1 MQSHQQCSS
10 PACRYNK
17 SSQLTDPLGCRGRSG
32 GLPTQL
38 LFAAVHTAM
47 HLTAA
52 VVLMVL
58 LELGVETC
66 IKCALWPCASA
77 PLHCCTAAMAPD
89 PPAPA

>member
-1 MQSHQQCSS
+1 M
-10 PACRYNK
+10 ADGKRWA
-17 SSQLTDPLGCRGRSG
+17 CRGRSG

-38 LFAAVHTAM
+38 MFAAVHTAM

-66 IKCALWPCASA
+66 IKCAHLI
-77 PLHCCTAAMAPD
+77 LHLSLETQP
-89 PPAPA
+89 